1 MVADELQVGDLAI
14 CDDDAKLK
22 GIVWRIE
29 KIQDAGWGGGKKCYI
44 KAVFGTFGAKKR
56 KPGRWTTQALQKL
69 DIVTLAKE
77 YALFG
82 DFVKREAERLG
93 VDFNDPE

>member
-1 MVADELQVGDLAI
+1 MMIDELQVGDLAI

-22 GIVWRIE
+22 GIVWRVE
-29 KIQDAGWGGGKKCYI
+29 KIEVTGWQNQHKFYI

-56 KPGRWTTQALQKL
+56 KPGRWTTQRLQKL
-69 DIVTLAKE
+69 DIVTLARE